1 MAEPARGG
9 LVICKGAKVLRSAF
23 SMEAGVQRFYSGA
36 VLHIQP
42 PDRRTEK
49 SPSATTGLF
58 RVIENYTARVTL
70 PLRRQ
75 RVQT

>member
-23 SMEAGVQRFYSGA
+23 SMEAGVQRLYSGA
-36 VLHIQP
+36 VLLHIQP

-58 RVIENYTARVTL
+58 RVM
-70 PLRRQ
+70 
-75 RVQT
+75 

>member
-9 LVICKGAKVLRSAF
+9 LVICKGAKVRRSAF
-23 SMEAGVQRFYSGA
+23 SREAGVQRLYGGA
-36 VLHIQP
+36 VLRIQT

-58 RVIENYTARVTL
+58 RVM
-70 PLRRQ
+70 
-75 RVQT
+75 

>member
-1 MAEPARGG
+1 MRPCSVFAAQDISRMAEPARGG
-9 LVICKGAKVLRSAF
+9 LVICKGAKVLRSAL
-23 SMEAGVQRFYSGA
+23 SMEAGVQRLYSGA

-58 RVIENYTARVTL
+58 RVM
-70 PLRRQ
+70 
-75 RVQT
+75 